1 MSKKASQGSN
11 IPVSKQFSA
20 THYTKAVEDQE
31 FFVADPNQSYAKSAS
46 YIKISGAVAAW
57 SGKGKND
64 KSDFV
69 YLPQQRLAGTPDDI
83 RTILRD
89 YRIHSKEAGHAD
101 YTDDTIED
109 LLENQAI
116 SADNYQSTMKAEY
129 KAEMDALKEFQN
141 SAKTE
146 RAEMAPN
153 ADVMLLMSTHLTGE
167 KGPVI
172 SKLYPNG
179 KLVSGV
185 SVVAAKRKV
194 ESAEDKLVT
203 KLKKAEA
210 AGKVVDVTNLGKDG
224 KAQFVGVDG
233 TPTSHQ
239 PKNHYYIAGIP
250 IQSNDYDNYVLAV
263 RLWQNAYQTPNDDF
277 KANKLPAGYAD
288 ALQALRDSEGRTGAR
303 KAARAPP
310 APTAS
315 RRASPNRSQSPPAR
329 RTGARQVASPNKK

>member
-1 MSKKASQGSN
+1 MSKKGIAGDFTDLHFDHAARN
-11 IPVSKQFSA
+11 
-20 THYTKAVEDQE
+20 HE
-31 FFVADPNQSYAKSAS
+31 FFVVGRDKAS
-46 YIKISGAVAAW
+46 YIKMSGAVAVWA
-57 SGKGKND
+57 GKGKED

-69 YLPQQRLAGTPDDI
+69 YSRKYRVAGTPADI
-83 RTILRD
+83 EQALDKYGYSQEDID
-89 YRIHSKEAGHAD
+89 EALAK
-101 YTDDTIED
+101 
-109 LLENQAI
+109 AI
-116 SADNYQSTMKAEY
+116 SADNYQTTMKGEY
-129 KAEMDALKEFQN
+129 KAEMDDLKEFQD

-146 RAEMAPN
+146 RANMAPN
-153 ADVMLLMSTHLTGE
+153 ADVMSLMSTHLSGP

-210 AGKVVDVTNLGKDG
+210 AGKVVDVTGLGKDG

-263 RLWQNAYQTPNDDF
+263 RLWQNAYQTPNDEF

-303 KAARAPP
+303 KSSRAPP

-315 RRASPNRSQSPPAR
+315 RRSSPNNRSQSPPAPR
-329 RTGARQVASPNKK
+329 RTAGGRSVASPSGKK